1 MARRKIK
8 NPLILVARATFTGGE
23 EADVFPNLPLA
34 LAAAAGAANDWEKHG
49 GIHSGDNAPG
59 LQAEPA
65 AGAPNIA
72 PWVDARG
79 DVYEVARQAEATT
92 ALSRGYRD
100 EEGVESTCGITLGL
114 RPRRGLNRGIYPVLR
129 AEIDG
134 VPDDTSAGKIFVAI
148 QHEAESNGIPDA
160 DDGNPIFLAK
170 LSVSSLPGGGRVN
183 SLAEW
188 TVTYNSS
195 GEFRTR
201 DWLAGATVG
210 DISSIGGMNR
220 YGLPKY
226 K

>member
-8 NPLILVARATFTGGE
+8 APLILVARATALGGAE
-23 EADVFPNLPLA
+23 SLRFPQLPDAIGDLFSGDGAPPLVAD
-34 LAAAAGAANDWEKHG
+34 AAAGAA
-49 GIHSGDNAPG
+49 
-59 LQAEPA
+59 QPA
-65 AGAPNIA
+65 DDR
-72 PWVDARG
+72 WVDARG
-79 DVYEVARQAEATT
+79 DVYEVTFNEDARQAEATT

-114 RPRRGLNRGIYPVLR
+114 RPRRGLNKGIYPVLR

-134 VPDDTSAGKIFVAI
+134 VPDDTTAGKIFVAI
-148 QHEAESNGIPDA
+148 QHQGHAQGYPDA
-160 DDGNPIFLAK
+160 SAGNPIFLAK

-201 DWLAGATVG
+201 DWVAPYAT
-210 DISSIGGMNR
+210 IANMNAN
-220 YGLPKY
+220 GLPSY
-226 K
+226 T